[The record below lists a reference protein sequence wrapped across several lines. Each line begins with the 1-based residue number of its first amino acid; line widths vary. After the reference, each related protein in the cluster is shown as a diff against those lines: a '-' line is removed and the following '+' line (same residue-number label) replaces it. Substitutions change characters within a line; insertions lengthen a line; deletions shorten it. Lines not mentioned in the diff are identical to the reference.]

1 VFLDVRH
8 LSLII
13 LDDDIYE
20 KLVEESIRRYGSV
33 RAILRVV
40 NELLR
45 KSLVPGDELIKLIY
59 SEKLAE
65 IDIRD
70 FEEFCSKLS
79 RRFEDR

>member
-1 VFLDVRH
+1 MHIRTT
-8 LSLII
+8 II
-13 LDDDIYE
+13 LDDYIYE

-40 NELLR
+40 NELLN
-45 KSLVPGDELIKLIY
+45 KSLVPEDELIKLIY

-70 FEEFCSKLS
+70 FEEFCSKQS

>member
-1 VFLDVRH
+1 MPIRTT
-8 LSLII
+8 II

-20 KLVEESIRRYGSV
+20 KLVEESIRRYDSV

-45 KSLVPGDELIKLIY
+45 KSLVPEDELIKLIY

>member
-1 VFLDVRH
+1 MPIRTT
-8 LSLII
+8 II

-45 KSLVPGDELIKLIY
+45 KSLVPEDELIKLIY

-70 FEEFCSKLS
+70 FEEFCSKQS

>member
-1 VFLDVRH
+1 
-8 LSLII
+8 
-13 LDDDIYE
+13 
-20 KLVEESIRRYGSV
+20 VEESIRRYGSV

-45 KSLVPGDELIKLIY
+45 KSLVPEDELIKLIY

>member
-1 VFLDVRH
+1 MPIRTT
-8 LSLII
+8 II

-45 KSLVPGDELIKLIY
+45 KSLVPEDELIKLVY

>member
-1 VFLDVRH
+1 MPIRTT
-8 LSLII
+8 II

-45 KSLVPGDELIKLIY
+45 KSLVSEDELIKLIY

>member
-1 VFLDVRH
+1 MFLDVRH

>member
-1 VFLDVRH
+1 MPIRTT
-8 LSLII
+8 II
-13 LDDDIYE
+13 LDDYIYE

-45 KSLVPGDELIKLIY
+45 KSLVPEDELIKLIY

-70 FEEFCSKLS
+70 FEEFCGKLS

>member
-1 VFLDVRH
+1 MPIRIT
-8 LSLII
+8 II
-13 LDDDIYE
+13 LDDYIYE

-45 KSLVPGDELIKLIY
+45 KSLVPEDELIKLIY

-70 FEEFCSKLS
+70 FEEFCSKQS

>member
-1 VFLDVRH
+1 MPIRTT
-8 LSLII
+8 II

-20 KLVEESIRRYGSV
+20 KLVEESIRRSGSV

-45 KSLVPGDELIKLIY
+45 KSLVSEDELIKLIY

>member
-1 VFLDVRH
+1 MPIRTT
-8 LSLII
+8 II
-13 LDDDIYE
+13 LDDYIYE

-45 KSLVPGDELIKLIY
+45 KSLVPEDELIKLIY

-70 FEEFCSKLS
+70 FEEFCSKQS

>member
-1 VFLDVRH
+1 MPIRTT
-8 LSLII
+8 II

-20 KLVEESIRRYGSV
+20 KLLDESIRRYSSV

-45 KSLVPGDELIKLIY
+45 KRLVPEDELIKLVH

-65 IDIRD
+65 IDTRD

>member
-1 VFLDVRH
+1 MPIRTT
-8 LSLII
+8 II

-45 KSLVPGDELIKLIY
+45 KSLVPEDELIKLIY

>member
-1 VFLDVRH
+1 MPIRTT
-8 LSLII
+8 II
-13 LDDDIYE
+13 LDDYIYE

-45 KSLVPGDELIKLIY
+45 KSLVPEDELIKLIY